1 MGNNGMILVSR
12 ITSTTF
18 FNCKKNLNIITNEN
32 IDKYFSIFGD
42 YKNSASGI
50 LKYNLKNYKYEIIN
64 PFYNSKNV
72 GQYQYQGFEDPRV
85 FKFQNKL
92 WIITYFRGINEIN
105 NKFEHSI
112 FIFSLENPQN
122 YLKLNYK
129 KQNQDINIL
138 GKWGIGGEKN
148 WMPFE
153 FNNELYIVYS
163 IFPHIIL
170 KVNLTTGECIELY
183 KTKYKTEFIF
193 RGGVGNG
200 APPQLF
206 IQNNKKYFLG
216 LGHTKNN
223 YNGISSQ
230 IRKNFF
236 YIFDSTPPFEILRVS
251 PEFNISKKFA
261 PIEYGSG
268 LLINSENNLVT
279 ISFGVNDCYE
289 NIVQTPLQ
297 NILNFIKFKDIKDNW
312 LYDYFDEI
320 NVIYIPKRLEYCK
333 KIFKKLR
340 VDPKFVSGI
349 LKDTIAPT
357 KELSNGKLACYLS
370 HVNILREFLNSNNNT
385 CLIFEDDIKPNNSIH
400 DLDLILKDSFLNI
413 PVNWDVLYLGRC
425 CDSCTRDKKISNYL
439 VKNNNPS
446 CTHAIAFSK
455 KGVRK
460 FYENSGF
467 IPKNK
472 PIDWVIKDLIKSG
485 KLNSY
490 SIKPSL
496 FQQNRE
502 NFISEIDTQ
511 TNIITDCSN
520 FNIIYYILCPIL
532 IIIIIFLILTKISK
546 FSKLI

>member
-1 MGNNGMILVSR
+1 
-12 ITSTTF
+12 
-18 FNCKKNLNIITNEN
+18 
-32 IDKYFSIFGD
+32 
-42 YKNSASGI
+42 
-50 LKYNLKNYKYEIIN
+50 
-64 PFYNSKNV
+64 
-72 GQYQYQGFEDPRV
+72 
-85 FKFQNKL
+85 
-92 WIITYFRGINEIN
+92 
-105 NKFEHSI
+105 
-112 FIFSLENPQN
+112 
-122 YLKLNYK
+122 
-129 KQNQDINIL
+129 
-138 GKWGIGGEKN
+138 
-148 WMPFE
+148 MPFE